1 MIFISI
7 FQAFYHLRFEFL
19 ESFSFHFLYQNY
31 DKETLIP
38 EQIKNRTIL
47 IRTISR
53 DPYHPLNSTL
63 KIIFIFPRSKKKRK
77 KKQYYNSSSFH
88 KFIHRFHWSNRKFN
102 IQTFKIYV
110 NKFDYRIVIRRCKI
124 FCLIRFI
131 LINSISSSVTRTLWP
146 IIRF

>member
-19 ESFSFHFLYQNY
+19 ESFYFLYQNY

-47 IRTISR
+47 VRTISR

-63 KIIFIFPRSKKKRK
+63 KIIFSIKKEKKKK
-77 KKQYYNSSSFH
+77 N
-88 KFIHRFHWSNRKFN
+88 N
-102 IQTFKIYV
+102 ITILLLFTNLYIVSIDRTV
-110 NKFDYRIVIRRCKI
+110 N
-124 FCLIRFI
+124 LISKR
-131 LINSISSSVTRTLWP
+131 LKYT
-146 IIRF
+146 

>member
-1 MIFISI
+1 MIFTSI
-7 FQAFYHLRFEFL
+7 FQAFYHLHFEFL
-19 ESFSFHFLYQNY
+19 ESFYFLDQNY

-77 KKQYYNSSSFH
+77 KQYYNSSFH
-88 KFIHRFHWSNRKFN
+88 EFIHRSR
-102 IQTFKIYV
+102 
-110 NKFDYRIVIRRCKI
+110 
-124 FCLIRFI
+124 
-131 LINSISSSVTRTLWP
+131 SIES
-146 IIRF
+146 